1 MANKKYE
8 QLNDLINQHLESF
21 EIVKT
26 KHGSNFTLEIKKEDL
41 IEICTLLK
49 ENKTL
54 RKSIENKVKSYLGI

>member
-21 EIVKT
+21 EIVTT

-41 IEICTLLK
+41 IEICTFL
-49 ENKTL
+49 
-54 RKSIENKVKSYLGI
+54 